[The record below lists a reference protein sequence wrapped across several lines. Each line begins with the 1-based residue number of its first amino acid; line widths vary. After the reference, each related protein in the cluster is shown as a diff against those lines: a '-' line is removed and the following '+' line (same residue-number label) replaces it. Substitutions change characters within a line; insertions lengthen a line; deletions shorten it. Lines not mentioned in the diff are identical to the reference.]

1 MRPGLPPI
9 ATWAL
14 VGSCITTFLATLAGG
29 GGLFLTSPE
38 VLSEVGAVVAVRVWQ
53 GEIWRLV
60 SGLFVHAAVWHLGL
74 NLWVLWQV
82 GRLLE
87 PILGTARFLLVYLV
101 SGVVGF
107 SASLLWH
114 PGLSV
119 GASGAIF
126 GAVGGL
132 LALAA
137 VTKDSPLGKH
147 LARALAP
154 FVVVTLVIGFF
165 LPFVDNTAHVGGLV
179 AGFLLS
185 YGLFAD
191 AKGDKLEELR
201 AAGVLLDD
209 EALTLK
215 PRFTGPALLATLS
228 LFVLVVPLSLK
239 PWFSPRYH
247 AALGFAAV
255 RAHDLEK
262 AKAHAADAERAAS
275 DDPVVLLLR
284 GRLWL
289 EEAPKERERA
299 RSFFAEA
306 LSRYDEPDPGNAM
319 MRALT
324 DAGLFGEEEVL
335 FGDERLA
342 AALCE
347 ETLGEDE
354 KGSALLLNSCAWLAL
369 KADDPQ
375 VHDVRR
381 GLSLAKK
388 AVARA
393 EGLSGEAR
401 AAIWHT
407 LAEARAQS
415 GDPEEARVIMERIL
429 VEGWSSTTF
438 YVEERDRFA
447 AMGRELGARGPR

>member
-38 VLSEVGAVVAVRVWQ
+38 VLSEVGAVVALRVWQ

-179 AGFLLS
+179 AGF
-185 YGLFAD
+185 
-191 AKGDKLEELR
+191 
-201 AAGVLLDD
+201 
-209 EALTLK
+209 
-215 PRFTGPALLATLS
+215 
-228 LFVLVVPLSLK
+228 
-239 PWFSPRYH
+239 
-247 AALGFAAV
+247 
-255 RAHDLEK
+255 
-262 AKAHAADAERAAS
+262 
-275 DDPVVLLLR
+275 
-284 GRLWL
+284 
-289 EEAPKERERA
+289 
-299 RSFFAEA
+299 
-306 LSRYDEPDPGNAM
+306 
-319 MRALT
+319 
-324 DAGLFGEEEVL
+324 
-335 FGDERLA
+335 
-342 AALCE
+342 
-347 ETLGEDE
+347 
-354 KGSALLLNSCAWLAL
+354 
-369 KADDPQ
+369 
-375 VHDVRR
+375 
-381 GLSLAKK
+381 
-388 AVARA
+388 
-393 EGLSGEAR
+393 
-401 AAIWHT
+401 
-407 LAEARAQS
+407 
-415 GDPEEARVIMERIL
+415 
-429 VEGWSSTTF
+429 
-438 YVEERDRFA
+438 
-447 AMGRELGARGPR
+447 